1 MGDRFSDQFVL
12 TKQETDVF
20 QDFIPDFK
28 IDLFDLKGIELKK
41 KLESITFSSHSGS
54 CSKNPGRRFGIR
66 FSPAGVIFPI
76 TWNRGRIE
84 KGCNPTET
92 VVVYLLGP

>member
-28 IDLFDLKGIELKK
+28 IDLFNLKGIELKK
-41 KLESITFSSHSGS
+41 KLESITFQVTLGVVQKIREGDLEFVSHLPGLFSLLVGIEEE
-54 CSKNPGRRFGIR
+54 SKRVTILR
-66 FSPAGVIFPI
+66 
-76 TWNRGRIE
+76 
-84 KGCNPTET
+84 K
-92 VVVYLLGP
+92 LLLYIYWVR

>member
-28 IDLFDLKGIELKK
+28 IDLFNLKEVELRSGLKTSTEIFI
-41 KLESITFSSHSGS
+41 LNFS
-54 CSKNPGRRFGIR
+54 
-66 FSPAGVIFPI
+66 
-76 TWNRGRIE
+76 
-84 KGCNPTET
+84 
-92 VVVYLLGP
+92 